1 MSKHEMHVE
10 FTCRRCGKTETLIFL
25 EPVNV
30 DLIRQYVTPPD
41 WGFADGGFVCKEC
54 LEVRGKWLQ

>member
-1 MSKHEMHVE
+1 MKSEMHVE
-10 FTCRRCGKTETLIFL
+10 FVCHWCGKTETLIFL

-41 WGFADGGFVCKEC
+41 WHVFADGLVLCREC
-54 LEVRGKWLQ
+54 LEVVDDA

>member
-10 FTCRRCGKTETLIFL
+10 FTCHWCGKTETLVFL
-25 EPVNV
+25 EPV
-30 DLIRQYVTPPD
+30 DIDKIRMHVTPPD
-41 WGFADGGFVCKEC
+41 WGFVDGGMVCKEC